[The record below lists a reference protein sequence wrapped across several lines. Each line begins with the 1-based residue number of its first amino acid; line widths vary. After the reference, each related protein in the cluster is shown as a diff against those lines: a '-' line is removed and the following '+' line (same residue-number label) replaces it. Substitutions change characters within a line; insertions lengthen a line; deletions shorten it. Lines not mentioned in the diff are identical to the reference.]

1 MTGHPIVVLAGGLS
15 HERDVSL
22 RSGRRTAEAL
32 RSAGL
37 DVAERDVDS
46 GLLAALLADPPTCVV
61 PMLHGESG
69 EDGAIREVLD
79 LLGVP
84 YVGSGPAACRT
95 AFDKPVAKS
104 VVARVGI
111 TTPQGVCL
119 PHETFRELGAAQ
131 VMDAVIA
138 RLGLPI
144 VVKPARSGSA
154 LGCTLVES
162 AADLP
167 DAMVNAFAY
176 GSVALIETYVAG
188 TEVSV
193 PVVDDGS
200 GPRALPAVA
209 IRPDGPIYD
218 YTARYTAG
226 STEFTV
232 PAGLPAERAGRVR
245 ARGRRGPRGPRP
257 AGPVALRPDRRA
269 TTARSASSRST
280 SRPGSPRPRWSRCRS
295 RPPVSTWATCSPR
308 WSGPRRRATPG
319 PHRHERAHVLRHH
332 PARQARLPGARPED
346 HPHRARAR
354 AADRRRPGRGQPHR
368 LRRLR
373 LRRDPHRQD
382 GPPAAVHGQAGALR
396 PPADPARS

>member
-1 MTGHPIVVLAGGLS
+1 MTHPIVVLAGGLS

-37 DVAERDVDS
+37 EVAERDVDAVLLA
-46 GLLAALLADPPTCVV
+46 GLLAEPPTCVV

-79 LLGVP
+79 LLGIP
-84 YVGSGPAACRT
+84 YVGSGPVACRT

-104 VVARVGI
+104 VVGKAGL
-111 TTPQGVCL
+111 TTPAAVCL

-131 VMDAVIA
+131 VMDAVVA

-154 LGCTLVES
+154 LGCTLVED

-176 GSVALIETYVAG
+176 GPEALIERYIAG

-209 IRPDGPIYD
+209 IKPDGPIYD

-232 PAGLPAERAGRVR
+232 PAELPADVLAECARVAVVAHEALGLRDLSRSDLIVPDDGTVWFLEVNVAPGFTETSLVPLSVEAAGLDLGEVLASLVR
-245 ARGRRGPRGPRP
+245 AASARDARTPR
-257 AGPVALRPDRRA
+257 
-269 TTARSASSRST
+269 
-280 SRPGSPRPRWSRCRS
+280 
-295 RPPVSTWATCSPR
+295 
-308 WSGPRRRATPG
+308 
-319 PHRHERAHVLRHH
+319 
-332 PARQARLPGARPED
+332 
-346 HPHRARAR
+346 
-354 AADRRRPGRGQPHR
+354 
-368 LRRLR
+368 
-373 LRRDPHRQD
+373 
-382 GPPAAVHGQAGALR
+382 
-396 PPADPARS
+396 